1 MASSSQRV
9 PFQRMASVRVAT
21 WPAGA
26 WPAAMHR
33 VGLVHDTS
41 ASPPPGPG
49 VGSLRQREPFQDAA
63 TLKPTMPFGVL
74 AR

>member
-1 MASSSQRV
+1 
-9 PFQRMASVRVAT
+9 
-21 WPAGA
+21 
-26 WPAAMHR
+26 MHR